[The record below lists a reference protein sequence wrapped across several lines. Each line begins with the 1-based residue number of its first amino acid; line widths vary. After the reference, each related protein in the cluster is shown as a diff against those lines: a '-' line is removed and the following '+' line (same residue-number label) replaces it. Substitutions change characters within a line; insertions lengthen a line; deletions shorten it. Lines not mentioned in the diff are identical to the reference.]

1 MGNTDAAAKG
11 KLTKTQTGE
20 SGRRR
25 RDYIGAGATVI
36 GGGSGVAMS
45 LATFGVGTSSVGWT
59 FGIAPDADPEVGGVG
74 PGGGAAG
81 EDRFSLRRS
90 NATIG

>member
-1 MGNTDAAAKG
+1 
-11 KLTKTQTGE
+11 
-20 SGRRR
+20 
-25 RDYIGAGATVI
+25 
-36 GGGSGVAMS
+36 MS